1 MNDESTS
8 PPTPQLEPAGS
19 RFVESAARGCL
30 GVVSFLLTLVLFG
43 ILAGIRQPAVGFVL
57 VLLAVVALFTAR
69 RRSGPSPM
77 LGAVAVGAAIA
88 LVISGACMLILL
100 SSR

>member
-1 MNDESTS
+1 MNDE
-8 PPTPQLEPAGS
+8 PAGPAMPQFEPAGN
-19 RFVESAARGCL
+19 RFAESAARGCL
-30 GVVSFLLTLVLFG
+30 GVVSFVLTLVLFG
-43 ILAGIRQPAVGFVL
+43 ILAASRHPAVGFLL
-57 VLLAVVALFTAR
+57 VLLAVIALFTAR

-77 LGAVAVGAAIA
+77 LGAVAVGASIA